1 MVRDVGAPQL
11 ESVDPPYLSSESAAS
26 DHWTADEIASFLC
39 HPGSGRILTVRPG
52 TADVDAFEHVLSDAG
67 YRIGRL
73 PITRDTSHLPQ
84 AAATFMPHVI
94 YVTLA
99 EPRAAC
105 LEALEL
111 LGADERT
118 RDVPLVAIIEPGA
131 DTEAIED
138 AYTRSGCDFLRTDAS
153 AVEYLARTHLL
164 ARLAT
169 VLVHGSNTSSTRLH
183 ERPRAGAANDD
194 PRSPMSLLDAD
205 SGAYSAQY
213 FAQRLPTEIAR
224 ATRYQRD
231 LSVLLVSCEAAEAT
245 PVAARVTT
253 RLREYCRETDLIAR
267 ADFTHFVVLLP
278 ETPTDGARTL
288 GSRVSAALAGEGVHV
303 RCETVAAEAPLLA
316 RILGGS

>member
-1 MVRDVGAPQL
+1 MQPDVGARHL
-11 ESVDPPYLSSESAAS
+11 EPVDESNLAPEGDAS
-26 DHWTADEIASFLC
+26 GHWTADEIASFLC

-73 PITRDTSHLPQ
+73 PITRDTSHLPH

-99 EPRAAC
+99 EPRGAC

-111 LGADERT
+111 LGADART
-118 RDVPLVAIIEPGA
+118 HDVPLVAIIEPDV
-131 DTEAIED
+131 DTDTIED

-153 AVEYLARTHLL
+153 PVEYLARTHLL
-164 ARLAT
+164 ARLSHMLGE
-169 VLVHGSNTSSTRLH
+169 VPDPTSRRLH

-194 PRSPMSLLDAD
+194 PRAPMSLLDAD

-213 FAQRLPTEIAR
+213 LAQRLPTEIAR
-224 ATRYQRD
+224 ATRYERD
-231 LSVLLVSCEAAEAT
+231 LSVLLVSSEAAEAT
-245 PVAARVTT
+245 AVAARITS
-253 RLREYCRETDLIAR
+253 RLREHCRETDLIAR

-278 ETPTDGARTL
+278 ETPAEGARTL
-288 GSRVSAALAGEGVHV
+288 GSRVSAALAGEGLHV
-303 RCETVAAEAPLLA
+303 RCETVAAEAPVLA
-316 RILGGS
+316 RILGG